1 MTDDRSQALLFGQ
14 ALTNLLP
21 NELAHALRRAGLDAR
36 YRESAHRSGGA
47 YVRVDG
53 PGGADCSLER
63 GEPGEYLVHDAGG
76 GREALEALA
85 RALSAAL
92 AGLGVRHRL
101 ELYDDGD
108 PSGAGPRH
116 TWPAAP

>member
-1 MTDDRSQALLFGQ
+1 MTDDRSDARLFGQ
-14 ALTNLLP
+14 ALTDLP
-21 NELAHALRRAGLDAR
+21 PAALADALRRAGLDAR
-36 YRESAHRSGGA
+36 YRESAHRVGGA

-76 GREALEALA
+76 EREPLEALA

-92 AGLGVRHRL
+92 AKLGVRHRL

-108 PSGAGPRH
+108 PSGASPLHR
-116 TWPAAP
+116 WPASS